1 MIWEVDEDCD
11 QALTWPEFQAMY
23 QRCRNDQTG
32 AHGVP
37 ALPASARNKA
47 PACTDCTGGVQSEGG
62 CLLLRQAWVLASK
75 HWSSSQQQYH
85 GICML

>member
-32 AHGVP
+32 AHDMYMLLSW
-37 ALPASARNKA
+37 ASWCQHAKSARV
-47 PACTDCTGGVQSEGG
+47 GR
-62 CLLLRQAWVLASK
+62 CLLLVKPVWWL
-75 HWSSSQQQYH
+75 
-85 GICML
+85 C

>member
-32 AHGVP
+32 AHCVS
-37 ALPASARNKA
+37 ALPRFIKEMRTPSM
-47 PACTDCTGGVQSEGG
+47 
-62 CLLLRQAWVLASK
+62 
-75 HWSSSQQQYH
+75 H
-85 GICML
+85 